1 VRQSLPAEISVHDL
15 APRTQKTQTKNFA
28 FLMRFTLTGSRR
40 KRRIV
45 FARLTPSFDI
55 KPS

>member
-1 VRQSLPAEISVHDL
+1 VHDL